1 MLIVV
6 ILIVLVILPFFIP
19 NFVLD
24 KIQASEELEIA
35 LTMSWLLSLMTLIG
49 VIVALAC
56 INLNANKDK
65 KYKELEYSTLTLV
78 IQDNRIDGKT
88 AEQIVKYNYKIT
100 MARERKDSLWVGWF
114 YPDVIAELPLIEIN
128 ENVKVRE

>member
-6 ILIVLVILPFFIP
+6 ILTVLIILPFLIP
-19 NFVLD
+19 ISILN
-24 KIQASEELEIA
+24 KIQALEELKII
-35 LTMSWLLSLMTLIG
+35 LTMLWLFNLMILIS

-56 INLNANKDK
+56 IHFCANDEK